1 MSTHDTPGPDDVT
14 RPQPAGDPTERI
26 DSGPEDAP
34 RIAASSPDAPL
45 LWATPRPDAEA
56 PPVWSARTAPVERP
70 RGPRS
75 GTLIL
80 GLVLAVCGAAA
91 VVVALGYRIDLQLTL
106 IALLL
111 LAAVTLLLTPLLRRG
126 RERAGGSRT

>member
-1 MSTHDTPGPDDVT
+1 MSAS
-14 RPQPAGDPTERI
+14 PA
-26 DSGPEDAP
+26 DAP
-34 RIAASSPDAPL
+34 S
-45 LWATPRPDAEA
+45 LWATARADAGA

-106 IALLL
+106 IGLLL

-126 RERAGGSRT
+126 RERAPGSRT